1 MTINPLEENEVTLPL
16 SASPYKF
23 DKSNVTSSTVER
35 VGGASLNDN
44 MRRSNSSRSK
54 SSAGSYGAR
63 SIANTI
69 IIVDDEG
76 NEVVK
81 EDNAERM
88 LSVDSNGEDDELR
101 R

>member
-23 DKSNVTSSTVER
+23 DKSNVTSSRVE
-35 VGGASLNDN
+35 GSSLNDN

-54 SSAGSYGAR
+54 KSSCSYGAR
-63 SIANTI
+63 SIANTT

-81 EDNAERM
+81 EDAERM
-88 LSVDSNGEDDELR
+88 LSVESNGEEDELR

>member
-23 DKSNVTSSTVER
+23 DKSNVPSSMIECLD
-35 VGGASLNDN
+35 GSSFNDN
-44 MRRSNSSRSK
+44 MRRSNSTRSK
-54 SSAGSYGAR
+54 KSTCSYGAR
-63 SIANTI
+63 SIANTT

-76 NEVVK
+76 NEIVK
-81 EDNAERM
+81 EDAERM
-88 LSVDSNGEDDELR
+88 LSVESNGEDDEFR